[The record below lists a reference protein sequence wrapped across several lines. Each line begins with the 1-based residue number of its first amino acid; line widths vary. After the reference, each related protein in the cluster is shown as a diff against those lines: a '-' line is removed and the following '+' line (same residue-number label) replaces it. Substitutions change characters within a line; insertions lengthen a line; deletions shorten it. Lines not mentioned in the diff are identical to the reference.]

1 MLNCWARSDQD
12 GAAERAEAILTRM
25 EELALRGN
33 AHVAPNAVAYSTTLH
48 AWSRSQAHDSA
59 DRAVALL
66 TRMEKAHRNGQAFS
80 KPNQYCYN
88 ATMNAIAK
96 SSLPSKATKAYD
108 LLHRMIQEY
117 KGGNKDTKPSVRSY
131 ATVLNACAYTHGTPE
146 ERKEAF
152 RIARNTFAELIE
164 SDYGEP
170 NVVTYVAFITCISKL
185 LPKGLNRDM
194 VLDAVFGECSE
205 KGLVDQKV
213 ISVFRT
219 AAAPEAFRRYMSS
232 LDGSP
237 R

>member
-1 MLNCWARSDQD
+1 
-12 GAAERAEAILTRM
+12 M

-59 DRAVALL
+59 ERAVALL

-96 SSLPSKATKAYD
+96 SSLPGKAAKAYD

-205 KGLVDQKV
+205 KGFVDQKV